1 MDFFKTISSWIE
13 PAIDF
18 IAGKKAPE
26 SYESEVF
33 GASRD
38 RSGGFL
44 GLVKA
49 GASAYNAMQDSKE
62 KEALEAVK
70 YQRPEITRYTGRAAS
85 AQQSA
90 GITPVGLR
98 NPDMQAAMRKFMQRA
113 NTNPQ
118 LSRLHQQYAVN
129 RTIQQGRRT
138 SGLEPARLPSA
149 TKMAPATVRK
159 EATET

>member
-1 MDFFKTISSWIE
+1 MDFLKTISSWIE

-18 IAGKKAPE
+18 IAGEKAPE

-33 GASRD
+33 GESRG
-38 RSGGFL
+38 SEGFL

-49 GASAYNAMQDSKE
+49 GATAYNAMQDSKE
-62 KEALEAVK
+62 KEAFEAVK
-70 YQRPEITRYTGRAAS
+70 YRRPEITRYTGRAAS

-98 NPDMQAAMRKFMQRA
+98 NPDMQAAMRKFMQRS

>member
-18 IAGKKAPE
+18 IAGEKAPE

-62 KEALEAVK
+62 KEAFEAVK
-70 YQRPEITRYTGRAAS
+70 YQRPKITRYTGRAAS

-90 GITPVGLR
+90 GITPVGL
-98 NPDMQAAMRKFMQRA
+98 RKFMQRA

-159 EATET
+159 EATEI